1 MMNAHNKEKISV
13 KKEKKLMELR
23 GLGNR
28 NADEGNGAS
37 KF

>member
-1 MMNAHNKEKISV
+1 MMNAHNKEKMSV
-13 KKEKKLMELR
+13 KEEKLMELGG

-28 NADEGNGAS
+28 NTDEGNGAS

>member
-1 MMNAHNKEKISV
+1 MMNAHNKEKMSV
-13 KKEKKLMELR
+13 KEEKLMELR